1 MSTELKVIRNIEQ
14 YQAYL
19 EEVETLMDV
28 DTSLD
33 NNAQERLDL
42 ICLLIQ
48 DYESKHFHLD
58 LPDPIDAIIFRM
70 KELNLKQTDLA
81 PYFGTTSRVSEILN
95 RKRKLTVE
103 MIRALSIGL
112 GISSEVLIGYTE
124 INKSSNGID
133 WKKFPIKEME
143 KRGWINIPRQGE
155 ITQIIDNFLSNSGLN
170 FSAASY
176 KRTLNGEAY
185 SPNTKFA
192 LHAWLSR
199 VVQKSRENKINLGE
213 FEPKKLNAD
222 FLREIAQL
230 SWFDKGP
237 LLAIEAL
244 EKNGISI
251 IIEPQLKGTRVDGA
265 CLKDE
270 DGTPI
275 IALSLRYDRL
285 DNFWF
290 TLLHELAHVWKHL
303 HEQDTFID
311 DLELASTDRK
321 EAEANRLAREAFI
334 PRGMWKTTEAFLNPT
349 QNSIEKLAHDLKI
362 HPAIIAG
369 RLRRENNNFTIFNDL
384 IGRNQVRHFFEP
396 LEFLTMR

>member
-1 MSTELKVIRNIEQ
+1 MELKVIRTAEQ
-14 YQAYL
+14 YKAYL
-19 EEVETLMDV
+19 EQVEALMDK
-28 DTSLD
+28 DSIKNQKD
-33 NNAQERLDL
+33 KDDLDL
-42 ICLLIQ
+42 LCLLIQ
-48 DYESKHFHLD
+48 DYESKNFQLD
-58 LPDPIDAIIFRM
+58 IPDPIDAIIFRM
-70 KELNLKQTDLA
+70 RELNLKQADLA
-81 PYFGTTSRVSEILN
+81 LYFGSTSRVSEVLN
-95 RKRKLTVE
+95 RKRKLTIE

-112 GISSEVLIGYTE
+112 GISAEILIGYTE
-124 INKSSNGID
+124 RKEPTDNIN

-143 KRGWINIPRQGE
+143 QRGWIKIPQKNE
-155 ITQIIDNFLSNSGLN
+155 IAQILDNFLTSSGLN
-170 FSAASY
+170 FSSTSY

-199 VVQKSRENKINLGE
+199 VVQKSRENRSHLGE
-213 FEPKKLNAD
+213 FFQEKLNAN

-265 CLKDE
+265 CLRDE

-303 HEQDTFID
+303 NEQDTFID
-311 DLELASTDRK
+311 DLEHSSIDRK

-334 PRGMWKTTEAFLNPT
+334 PRGIWKTSDAYLNPSKET
-349 QNSIEKLAHDLKI
+349 IFSLARNLKI
-362 HPAIIAG
+362 HPSIIAG
-369 RLRRENNNFTIFNDL
+369 RLRIESENYMIFNDV
-384 IGRNQVRHFFEP
+384 IGNKELRKLFNS
-396 LEFLTMR
+396 EFSHME